1 MDCRPEA
8 RDHGPVDLDAPTILE
23 SSYADAAAHVLT
35 AALRDDPGFTHVL
48 PDARARQDALQAFYG
63 YIVRDAIRFGTVLA
77 VRDAAGIAGVA
88 ISYPPGAH
96 PLPVGRK
103 LAALPSMV
111 GILFRSPRQ
120 VLAFAQLGSAID
132 AAFPPG
138 PLTYLEAL
146 GVRPD
151 AQHRGHGRR
160 LMARVLRDADHASA
174 DCYLET
180 SRAVNVPYYESMG
193 FESLGEFAPLRRGGP
208 PEARMRRT
216 RPV

>member
-1 MDCRPEA
+1 M
-8 RDHGPVDLDAPTILE
+8 DLDAPTILE
-23 SSYADAAAHVLT
+23 SAYADAAAHVLS

-48 PDARARQDALQAFYG
+48 PDARVRHEALQAFYG
-63 YIVRDAIRFGTVLA
+63 YVVRDAIRFGTVLA

-96 PLPVGRK
+96 PIPVSRK
-103 LAALPSMV
+103 LGALPSMARV
-111 GILFRSPRQ
+111 LARSPRQ

-132 AAFPPG
+132 AAFPRD

-151 AQHRGHGRR
+151 AQHRGYGRR

-193 FESLGEFAPLRRGGP
+193 FESLGAFAPLRRGGP

-216 RPV
+216 RPA

>member
-1 MDCRPEA
+1 M
-8 RDHGPVDLDAPTILE
+8 DLDAPTILQPA
-23 SSYADAAAHVLT
+23 YADAAAHVLT

-48 PDARARQDALQAFYG
+48 TDARVRQDALQAFYG
-63 YIVRDAIRFGTVLA
+63 FIVRDAFRFGRVLA
-77 VRDAAGIAGVA
+77 VRDAVGIAGVA

-96 PLPVGRK
+96 PLPVRRK
-103 LAALPSMV
+103 LGAFPSMAS
-111 GILFRSPRQ
+111 ILARSPRQ

-132 AAFPPG
+132 AAFPRDPV
-138 PLTYLEAL
+138 TYIEAL

-160 LMARVLRDADHASA
+160 LMARVLADADHARA

-193 FESLGEFAPLRRGGP
+193 FESLGAFAPLRHGGP
-208 PEARMRRT
+208 PEARMRRA
-216 RPV
+216 RPA

>member
-1 MDCRPEA
+1 
-8 RDHGPVDLDAPTILE
+8 VNLDAPTILE

-35 AALRDDPGFTHVL
+35 DALRDDPGFTHVM
-48 PDARARQDALQAFYG
+48 PDARVRQEALQAFYG
-63 YIVRDAIRFGTVLA
+63 YVVRDALRFGTVLA

-96 PLPVGRK
+96 PLPMSRK
-103 LAALPSMV
+103 LPALPSMV
-111 GILFRSPRQ
+111 GMLARSPRQ
-120 VLAFAQLGSAID
+120 MLAFARLGSAID
-132 AAFPPG
+132 AAFPRD
-138 PLTYLEAL
+138 PLTYVEAL

-160 LMARVLRDADHASA
+160 LMARVLRDADRARA

-193 FESLGEFAPLRRGGP
+193 FESLGDFMPLRRGGP

>member
-1 MDCRPEA
+1 MDCRPET
-8 RDHGPVDLDAPTILE
+8 RDPGPVDLEAPTILE

-48 PDARARQDALQAFYG
+48 PDARVRQDALQAFYG
-63 YIVRDAIRFGTVLA
+63 YIVRDAIRFGRVLA

-88 ISYPPGAH
+88 ISYPPGTH

-103 LAALPSMV
+103 LGALPSMAGV
-111 GILFRSPRQ
+111 LFRSPRQ
-120 VLAFAQLGSAID
+120 ILAFAQLGSAID

-151 AQHRGHGRR
+151 AQRRGLGRR

-193 FESLGEFAPLRRGGP
+193 FESLGEFVPLRRGGP

-216 RPV
+216 RAV